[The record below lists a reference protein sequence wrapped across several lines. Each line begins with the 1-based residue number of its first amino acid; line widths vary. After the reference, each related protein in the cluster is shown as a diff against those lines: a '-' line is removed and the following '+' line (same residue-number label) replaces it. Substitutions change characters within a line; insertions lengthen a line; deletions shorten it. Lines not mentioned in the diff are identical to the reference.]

1 MNCIE
6 MQETKSRVG
15 DPLLPNEFLLNNR
28 KTKFHYI
35 SLLQHFLHSNS
46 LAWWNLLDSV
56 LFSSLIQINHILKS
70 WKIAD
75 FNWQSNFLV
84 SEINEAYHIN
94 ETLFAMKIPM
104 RTLSARSRK
113 QKWSLFQIFVFFFSS
128 DIQAGNRDNIFLRFF
143 VVKSEK

>member
-6 MQETKSRVG
+6 MQERKSRVG
-15 DPLLPNEFLLNNR
+15 DPLLPNEFLLNNG

-35 SLLQHFLHSNS
+35 SLLQHFLHFWIH
-46 LAWWNLLDSV
+46 LLDGILLDSV

-84 SEINEAYHIN
+84 SEINEAYHLN

-113 QKWSLFQIFVFFFSS
+113 QKWSLFQIFVFLFQIFKQETETISS
-128 DIQAGNRDNIFLRFF
+128 WDSL
-143 VVKSEK
+143 S